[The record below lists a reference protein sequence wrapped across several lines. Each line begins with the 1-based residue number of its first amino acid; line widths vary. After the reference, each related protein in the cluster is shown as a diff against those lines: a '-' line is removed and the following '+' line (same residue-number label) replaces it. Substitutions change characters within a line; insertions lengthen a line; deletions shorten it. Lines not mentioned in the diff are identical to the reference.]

1 MGTVE
6 LLARTLV
13 GVEPEVLSRLARVA
27 VERSAAKR
35 DALFRAGEMPEALW
49 LIQRGLVKL
58 VRHTPRGPAIC
69 ALLGA
74 SESIGHLSI
83 ISGRP
88 NAMDAI
94 AASDRVVALAFD
106 RSELLEAMATSRRLE
121 SALARSADREMM
133 ALLEKIDVLSA
144 GAVEARLATLL
155 LKLNQRFGDEFADG
169 TSEIPIPLSRREL
182 AELVSTSCETVVRVF
197 CRWEREGL
205 VATSRHGF
213 ILHEVEALSA
223 IAGTSS
229 QPPPESGLRRT
240 ALEERRAADS
250 ARGAGPATALRR

>member
-13 GVEPEVLSRLARVA
+13 GVEPDILSRLARSA
-27 VERSAAKR
+27 VERSAGKR
-35 DALFRAGEMPEALW
+35 DALFRAGELPEALW

-74 SESIGHLSI
+74 TESIGHLSVL
-83 ISGRP
+83 SGRP

-94 AASDRVVALAFD
+94 AASERVVALALE
-106 RSELLEAMATSRRLE
+106 RNELLQAIAVSPGLE
-121 SALARSADREMM
+121 SALARSADQEVT

-155 LKLNQRFGDEFADG
+155 LKLNQRFGDDFADG
-169 TSEIPIPLSRREL
+169 TSEIPIALSRREL

-205 VATSRHGF
+205 VATSRSGF
-213 ILHEVEALSA
+213 TLRDVAAVSA
-223 IAGTSS
+223 IAGTSG
-229 QPPPESGLRRT
+229 QPPESGPRRIAT
-240 ALEERRAADS
+240 GDEGDPDAAPGVYLAAALQR
-250 ARGAGPATALRR
+250 

>member
-106 RSELLEAMATSRRLE
+106 RSELL
-121 SALARSADREMM
+121 
-133 ALLEKIDVLSA
+133 
-144 GAVEARLATLL
+144 
-155 LKLNQRFGDEFADG
+155 
-169 TSEIPIPLSRREL
+169 
-182 AELVSTSCETVVRVF
+182 
-197 CRWEREGL
+197 
-205 VATSRHGF
+205 
-213 ILHEVEALSA
+213 
-223 IAGTSS
+223 
-229 QPPPESGLRRT
+229 
-240 ALEERRAADS
+240 
-250 ARGAGPATALRR
+250 